1 MEAFALIPNVY
12 KTETHHVNHDQYIY
26 YLIDNTT
33 TKDLI

>member
-1 MEAFALIPNVY
+1 MEAFALAPNAY
-12 KTETHHVNHDQYIY
+12 ESGTYHKIHDQHIY